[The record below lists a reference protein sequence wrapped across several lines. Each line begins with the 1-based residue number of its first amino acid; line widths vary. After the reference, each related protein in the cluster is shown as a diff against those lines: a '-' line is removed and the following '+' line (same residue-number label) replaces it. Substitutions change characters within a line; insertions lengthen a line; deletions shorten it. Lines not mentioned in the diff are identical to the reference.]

1 MVFVTFQSY
10 LLLFYQKLD
19 IILSLIKQS
28 QDVDRINIKTLTAE
42 QLVCWSAGWLLF
54 TEWRVALSVGA
65 NKFRNKNYNK
75 LS

>member
-28 QDVDRINIKTLTAE
+28 QDVDRINIKTLNGE
-42 QLVCWSAGWLLF
+42 HSLCWSAGF
-54 TEWRVALSVGA
+54 YSQTRE
-65 NKFRNKNYNK
+65 
-75 LS
+75 

>member
-28 QDVDRINIKTLTAE
+28 EDVDWINIKSLRIE
-42 QLVCWSAGWLLF
+42 HLVCWLAGIY
-54 TEWRVALSVGA
+54 SQIDA
-65 NKFRNKNYNK
+65 NKT
-75 LS
+75 